1 MTANFDRQSMTPL
14 QIGLVKQSFA
24 RIASDSRRIGF
35 RFYERLFELEPRLE
49 GLFHTAPRDQGGA
62 LFSMIDLIVR
72 TLDYQE
78 QLVPI
83 IYDLGR
89 RHAAYGVNEQDYATF
104 RRALLDTLEKALG
117 AAFTPE
123 VQDAWGAAYDFMA
136 RVMEEA
142 QDHVK
147 AGRTLPYRKAGP
159 RVEEEADQ

>member
-1 MTANFDRQSMTPL
+1 MSAHSASETMTPA

-24 RIASDSRRIGF
+24 RIAGNSQEIGF
-35 RFYERLFELEPRLE
+35 RFYQRLFEREPRLE
-49 GLFHTAPRDQGGA
+49 GLFQTSPRSQGGA

-78 QLVPI
+78 QLIPI

-89 RHAAYGVNEQDYATF
+89 RHAAYGVTEHDYGVF
-104 RRALLDTLEKALG
+104 RAALLDTLEKALG
-117 AAFTPE
+117 PAFTPE

-142 QDHVK
+142 QNHVK
-147 AGRTLPYRKAGP
+147 AGRTLPYRRTGA

>member
-1 MTANFDRQSMTPL
+1 MPANFTRDAMSPL

-24 RIASDSRRIGF
+24 RIAGDSRELGF
-35 RFYERLFELEPRLE
+35 RFYQRLFEREPRLE
-49 GLFHTAPRDQGGA
+49 GLFQTAPRDQGGA

-78 QLVPI
+78 QLIPI

-89 RHAAYGVNEQDYATF
+89 RHAAYGVTEQDYGVF
-104 RRALLDTLEKALG
+104 RAALLDTLEKALG
-117 AAFTPE
+117 PAFTPE
-123 VQDAWGAAYDFMA
+123 VREAWGAAYDFMA

-142 QDHVK
+142 QNHVK
-147 AGRTLPYRKAGP
+147 AGRTLPYRRMGA